1 MNMPANYISRKRQ
14 SEIDSLL
21 DQIQLATDK
30 TYPENGII
38 EIIKAYIPDV
48 TVVEHDFY
56 GDSNI
61 RGAIYKKS
69 KEFVKPII
77 VIQKRLTKEGKTF
90 TLAHEFAHYSLNH
103 AGTANFMLDRVHFDG
118 SVAMQ
123 KEAEAQYFAA
133 SLLMP
138 RDEFIKL
145 MNYLSVKELAQRFG
159 VSESAAKVRKAW
171 LDGSGRDRA
180 L

>member
-1 MNMPANYISRKRQ
+1 MAIPNYINRKRQ
-14 SEIDSLL
+14 SEIDALL

-38 EIIKAYIPDV
+38 EIIKSYIPDV

-56 GDSNI
+56 GDHNI

-69 KEFVKPII
+69 REFVKPII
-77 VIQKRLTKEGKTF
+77 VVQKRLTKQGKTF
-90 TLAHEFAHYSLNH
+90 TLAHEFGHYCLDH
-103 AGTANFMLDRVHFDG
+103 AGTANFMIDKVHFDG
-118 SVAMQ
+118 SATMQ

-138 RDEFIKL
+138 RDKFIKL
-145 MNYLSVKELAQRFG
+145 MNFLTIQELAQRFG
-159 VSESAAKVRKAW
+159 VSESAARVRKAW
-171 LDGSGRDRA
+171 LDGSGRDKA